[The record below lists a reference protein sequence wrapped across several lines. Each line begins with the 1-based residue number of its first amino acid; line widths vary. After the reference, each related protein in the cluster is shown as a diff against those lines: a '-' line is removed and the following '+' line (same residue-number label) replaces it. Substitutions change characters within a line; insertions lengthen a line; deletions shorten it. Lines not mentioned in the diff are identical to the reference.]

1 MRKSE
6 IRPTDTNKMGDV
18 IAREKEGKGLVM
30 VIQDDLSPKKA
41 YEQYIWRYAY
51 SMLKEYKN
59 GISLPG

>member
-30 VIQDDLSPKKA
+30 VIQDDLSPKKH
-41 YEQYIWRYAY
+41 INNTFGD
-51 SMLKEYKN
+51 MHTVC
-59 GISLPG
+59 